1 LFPQLQEGPMFS
13 RISFKLVL
21 IIAISLSGMLII
33 APIALSSMRSQ
44 MLSDRQA
51 KTRQMID
58 VGYGILAHYHQL
70 ESEGKLS
77 REAAQAGAI
86 DEIRSLRYDK
96 VEYFWLND
104 MSPKMVMHPIKPEL
118 DGKDLAGMKDAAGDH
133 LFMGFVDVVKNHGEG
148 FYSYLW
154 PKPGFD
160 QPVPKISYVKGFAP
174 WGWLIGT
181 GIYLDD
187 VDAAFH
193 QNALMF
199 ALVSL
204 IVFAVVLAS
213 SIIIGR
219 SVTRPLA
226 TVTGLTRRLADGDGD
241 FEVPYTERRDEVGGL
256 AQALRVFKDNAAAM
270 TKLHAEQAELKQ
282 KADREKRNAMTDLAA
297 KFEASIQAVVGDVI
311 GEAGQMQE
319 AAQSMS
325 RTAGQASQRA
335 QAMEDACQQASNN
348 VQTVASAA
356 EELSTS
362 ILEISQRV
370 TQAAQV
376 ASKAAADGQRTNE
389 TVEGLASAANKIGEV
404 IGLINQIA
412 SQTNLLALNATIEAA
427 RAGEAGKGF
436 AVVASEVKSLATQT
450 AKATDEISAQI
461 NSIQAET
468 RQVVG
473 DIGDIRSTIMQVNEI
488 SSSIATAVEEQ
499 GAATKEIAQSVQQ
512 AASGTSNVSQNITEV
527 TAATTQTGGIAEVV
541 LHSSGRLSDKLRML
555 QHEVATFVAG
565 VRAA

>member
-1 LFPQLQEGPMFS
+1 MFS

-21 IIAISLSGMLII
+21 IVAISLCGMVIM
-33 APIALSSMRSQ
+33 APIALSSMRTQ
-44 MLSDRQA
+44 MMADRQA
-51 KTRQMID
+51 KTREMID

-70 ESEGKLS
+70 ETEGKLS
-77 REAAQAGAI
+77 RDAAQAAAI
-86 DEIRSLRYDK
+86 GEIKGLRYDK
-96 VEYFWLND
+96 VEYFWIND
-104 MSPKMVMHPIKPEL
+104 MAPKMVMHPIKPEL
-118 DGKDLAGMKDAAGDH
+118 EGKNLAEMKDPSGNP
-133 LFMGFVDVVKNHGEG
+133 LFMGFVDVVKKQGEG
-148 FYSYLW
+148 FYGYLW

-174 WGWLIGT
+174 WGWIIGT

-204 IVFAVVLAS
+204 IVFALVLVG

-226 TVTGLTRRLADGDGD
+226 TITRPTKRLADGEAD
-241 FEVPYTERRDEVGGL
+241 FEVPHTDRRDEVGGL

-282 KADREKRNAMTDLAA
+282 KADGEKRKAMIDLAA
-297 KFEASIQAVVGDVI
+297 KFEASVQAVVGEVI
-311 GEAGQMQE
+311 GEAGQMQD

-376 ASKAAADGQRTNE
+376 ASKAAADGQRTND

-450 AKATDEISAQI
+450 AKATEEISAQI
-461 NSIQAET
+461 TSIQAET

-488 SSSIATAVEEQ
+488 SSSIAAAVEEQ

-512 AASGTSNVSQNITEV
+512 AASGTNNVSQNITEV
-527 TAATTQTGGIAEVV
+527 TAATSETGSIAEIV

-555 QHEVATFVAG
+555 QQEVTTFVAG